1 MGSDKMKGHKKLGKW
16 LAASIVTA
24 LLAVSVLLLLSPITA
39 GAAAPNR
46 PSNLSPANGT
56 YSISLT
62 HTFLSSSD
70 PSATHAASQ
79 WQITTAPGNYTGP
92 SLVFDSGVDKSSLT
106 QLDMPAG
113 VLAVNTT
120 YYWHVRYQDSHDNW
134 SAYSRETSFATEE
147 GPKTSFST
155 TPSAPSAGL
164 PWHWIALG
172 TVVTGGL
179 GLVVVTRRS

>member
-79 WQITTAPGNYTGP
+79 WQITTKSGDYSSP
-92 SLVFDSGVDKSSLT
+92 VFDSGTDSSNLT
-106 QLDMPAG
+106 SITIPSGSLSY
-113 VLAVNTT
+113 NTT

-147 GPKTSFST
+147 GPKTSFSA